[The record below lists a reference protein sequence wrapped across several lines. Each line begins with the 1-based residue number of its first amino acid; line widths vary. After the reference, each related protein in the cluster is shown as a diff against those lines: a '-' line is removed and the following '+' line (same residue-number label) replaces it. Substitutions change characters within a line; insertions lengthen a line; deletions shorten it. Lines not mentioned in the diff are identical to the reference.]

1 MEENIRLRARK
12 EAEMIIQSKKTLRS
26 LAEELNVGKSTIHKD
41 MQIRL
46 KMIDRDLY
54 EKVQE
59 VFQEHIRIRHLRG
72 GDSTKKKYE
81 KNKIN

>member
-1 MEENIRLRARK
+1 MEENIRLRAKK

-46 KMIDRDLY
+46 KMIDKDLY

>member
-46 KMIDRDLY
+46 KMIDKDLY